1 MPPLTELGG
10 QPQPRWSRLYHRNLL
25 RAT

>member
-1 MPPLTELGG
+1 MPPFTELGG

-25 RAT
+25 RST